1 ADESGVLKIHTK
13 EYGADMKFSVF
24 SSLAAA
30 AGTTQIGNT
39 PTEVLG
45 VDIEGSVGGQTA
57 TGLGAT
63 LSIASGDL
71 SGLLVKYTGT
81 ATGNVGALSIVQGA
95 ASNFAAIAGNLMDEE
110 NGAISARD
118 DALES
123 QIEALQ
129 RRIDERKR
137 MLDLAKARARKKYV
151 ALDASL
157 GRLKTQGE
165 AMASQLATMVA
176 QTKSNSE

>member
-1 ADESGVLKIHTK
+1 
-13 EYGADMKFSVF
+13 
-24 SSLAAA
+24 
-30 AGTTQIGNT
+30 
-39 PTEVLG
+39 
-45 VDIEGSVGGQTA
+45 
-57 TGLGAT
+57 
-63 LSIASGDL
+63 
-71 SGLLVKYTGT
+71 
-81 ATGNVGALSIVQGA
+81 
-95 ASNFAAIAGNLMDEE
+95 MDEE

-176 QTKSNSE
+176 QTKSNSD